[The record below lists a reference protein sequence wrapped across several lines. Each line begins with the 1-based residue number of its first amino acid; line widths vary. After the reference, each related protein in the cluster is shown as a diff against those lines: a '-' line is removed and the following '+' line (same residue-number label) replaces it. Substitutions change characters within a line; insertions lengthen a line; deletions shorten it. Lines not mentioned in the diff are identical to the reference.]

1 MKRVFIEHI
10 ESYMPEDRICN
21 NHVEEK
27 IRAGGFAIQEGLLE
41 KMIGSEVRY
50 YAHKHEQAS
59 DLAVAAAK
67 KLLRKFPDRAID
79 LLIFA
84 AASADLIEPA
94 TVNIV
99 QQKLGL
105 SCPGFDLKNA
115 CNSVTNAIEIASALL
130 LNSSYKNILIVSGE
144 KTSDSIKYDAIEK
157 ETIKDH
163 FAAYSFGDA
172 GVALLLTTTS
182 EDKGFFFQQH
192 QTFGEHWNLCRIEGG
207 GSMHPKDASKLVFS
221 GDTFGLKSVIY
232 EIAPP
237 FVKSCIEAA
246 GLTVN
251 DIDLI
256 CTHQVSRDTY
266 RMVAETLSYDVNK
279 IMQTFHLYGNT
290 AATSVPIAY
299 HQALLDGRAKKGSIV
314 MLLGM
319 AAGINISVQL
329 MKV

>member
-10 ESYMPEDRICN
+10 ESYMPEERICN

-27 IRAGGFAIQEGLLE
+27 IRAGGFDIPAGLLE
-41 KMIGSEVRY
+41 KMIGSETRY
-50 YAHKHEQAS
+50 YARKDEQVS

-67 KLLRKFPDRAID
+67 KLLVKFPDRPID

-84 AASADLIEPA
+84 AASGDLIEPA

-130 LNSSYKNILIVSGE
+130 LNGRYKNILVVSGE
-144 KTSDSIKYDAIEK
+144 KPSDSIKYHNIEK

-172 GVALLLTTTS
+172 GVALLLTTTT
-182 EDKGFFFQQH
+182 EEKGLFFQRH

-207 GSMHPKDASKLVFS
+207 GSMYPNDASKLVFS

-237 FVKSCIEAA
+237 FVKSCIKEA

-251 DIDLI
+251 EIDLI

-266 RMVAETLSYDVNK
+266 RMVAETLSCDVNK

-290 AATSVPIAY
+290 AATSVPVAY
-299 HQALLDGRAKKGSIV
+299 HQALLDGRIKKGNII

-329 MKV
+329 MKA